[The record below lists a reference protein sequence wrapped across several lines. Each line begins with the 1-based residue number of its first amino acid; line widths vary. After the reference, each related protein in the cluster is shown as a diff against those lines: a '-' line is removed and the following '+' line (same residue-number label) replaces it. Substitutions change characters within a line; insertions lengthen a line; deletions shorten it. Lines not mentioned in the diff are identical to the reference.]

1 MVVLMKNFEKKRDSL
16 IRLKESEVKVLNE
29 KWWVSIYPY
38 YYTIACYSCGYR
50 FYLLSLVEYSS
61 VYYDFGRCWG
71 FQYASFS
78 IYILFEKIYRS
89 LK

>member
-1 MVVLMKNFEKKRDSL
+1 MWRLIVCSVGDDREFCFTLVCLSYVSAEISL
-16 IRLKESEVKVLNE
+16 K
-29 KWWVSIYPY
+29 YPY

-61 VYYDFGRCWG
+61 VYYYFGRCSG
-71 FQYASFS
+71 FQYASCS